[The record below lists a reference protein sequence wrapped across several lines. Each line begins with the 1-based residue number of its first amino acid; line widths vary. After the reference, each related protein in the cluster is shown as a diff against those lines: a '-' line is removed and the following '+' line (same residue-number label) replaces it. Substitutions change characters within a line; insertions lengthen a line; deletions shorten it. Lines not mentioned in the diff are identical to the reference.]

1 MPRKN
6 VKILD
11 GLEVNLRFLK
21 EIGVED
27 LDRSVEGK
35 AVKSG
40 PDKSATKLAA
50 KPAPY
55 TPRGGGDGTAKPAPY
70 IPRGGGDG
78 TPKRAPYT
86 PSVPKNGTYGVD
98 GTAKPAGSSE
108 IDELHK
114 TILACRLCA
123 LAEGRTRAVPGEG
136 NPRAELMFVGEGPGR
151 DEDEQGR
158 PFVGRAGQ
166 LLTKIIAAMGY
177 GREQVF
183 IANIV
188 KCRPPDN
195 RVPLRGETA
204 ACTPYLLRQIELI
217 GPKVIVALGKTATEF
232 FLPDAVGSMT
242 SIRGRFYDWKGIRI
256 MPTFHPSYLIR
267 NEGNKGPKKMV
278 WDDMKLVM
286 TLLTGP

>member
-6 VKILD
+6 AKILD
-11 GLEVNLRFLK
+11 GLDVNLRFLK

-27 LDRSVEGK
+27 LNRSVEGK
-35 AVKSG
+35 AVKPG
-40 PDKSATKLAA
+40 TP
-50 KPAPY
+50 KPAPH
-55 TPRGGGDGTAKPAPY
+55 TPQ
-70 IPRGGGDG
+70 GGGDG
-78 TPKRAPYT
+78 TPK
-86 PSVPKNGTYGVD
+86 
-98 GTAKPAGSSE
+98 PAGSSE
-108 IDELHK
+108 LDELHT
-114 TILACRLCA
+114 TILACRLCG